1 MKVQQHWAMSKLI
14 GEEMALIDGIDAD
27 QQIWMK
33 TLTKV
38 HEERMKLEEE
48 ILEKKQEEVL
58 QGYTVS
64 NQEVRNNWEDWK
76 APIDKELSTLLENGA
91 ISPITKQQRDELV
104 QQHGTRMECIPSKI
118 VAVVKAGGKKK
129 ARLVACGNYATTDHI
144 TAEEK
149 TASGTDIV
157 ALRMMLR
164 VAAHRGWEVGS
175 LDVKGA
181 FLLAPRRKRDVT
193 VLKPPAVLLQ
203 KGVVSQDTLWSV
215 NKAVYGLVESPA
227 DWSDYRD
234 KEIAGMQWKLHD
246 KIYELQM
253 SEETNMWLI
262 KEVGGDGS
270 PCGYLATYVDDMLMV
285 GPQPLLQALMT
296 TIANKWEC
304 SSQEFAEFGKDLRFC
319 GMEIRKTPQGFD
331 IHQSSYVMDLLAR
344 YEVAKTAD
352 VPMGKVEDLDEDEEE
367 KQVDLAQLRQAQQLA
382 GELIW
387 VSTRTRVDIAF
398 AVGAMSRRLHRD
410 PTGALRIGEQIL
422 SYLRKSPGLGIQY
435 SPCEPTE
442 MDENQVPRMMDTI
455 EVFADVSYAPGG
467 EAYRSIQGVLTTM
480 GGQIIQWH
488 TGRQSLIATST
499 AEGELL
505 AYQEGQIMGAS
516 VESLAQAMALDPL
529 ANTSPE
535 GESQQAERSPE
546 EGEWKRKSLANQA
559 YGWYSVGC

>member
-1 MKVQQHWAMSKLI
+1 
-14 GEEMALIDGIDAD
+14 
-27 QQIWMK
+27 
-33 TLTKV
+33 
-38 HEERMKLEEE
+38 
-48 ILEKKQEEVL
+48 
-58 QGYTVS
+58 
-64 NQEVRNNWEDWK
+64 
-76 APIDKELSTLLENGA
+76 
-91 ISPITKQQRDELV
+91 
-104 QQHGTRMECIPSKI
+104 
-118 VAVVKAGGKKK
+118 
-129 ARLVACGNYATTDHI
+129 
-144 TAEEK
+144 
-149 TASGTDIV
+149 
-157 ALRMMLR
+157 
-164 VAAHRGWEVGS
+164 
-175 LDVKGA
+175 
-181 FLLAPRRKRDVT
+181 
-193 VLKPPAVLLQ
+193 
-203 KGVVSQDTLWSV
+203 
-215 NKAVYGLVESPA
+215 
-227 DWSDYRD
+227 
-234 KEIAGMQWKLHD
+234 
-246 KIYELQM
+246 M

-304 SSQEFAEFGKDLRFC
+304 SSQEFAEFGKDLQSC
-319 GMEIRKTPQGFD
+319 GMEIRKTTQGFD

-367 KQVDLAQLRQAQQLA
+367 KKVDLAQLRQAQQLA

-422 SYLRKSPGLGIQY
+422 SFLRKFPGLGIQY

-488 TGRQSLIATST
+488 TCRQSLIATST

-505 AYQEGQIMGAS
+505 ALPRRSNHGRECGVFGTSYGPGPRRADVWRQQGRHFPSCVANWKLE
-516 VESLAQAMALDPL
+516 
-529 ANTSPE
+529 NTSPE
-535 GESQQAERSPE
+535 GESQQVERSSE
-546 EGEWKRKSLANQA
+546 EGEWKRQSLANQA